1 MDIESER
8 ERAEKKLGR
17 DNVRKESGF
26 ERDREKIDYKSYAEW
41 LYTARNPGQINGGR
55 RWMTNSS
62 KKNKSCD

>member
-26 ERDREKIDYKSYAEW
+26 ERDREK
-41 LYTARNPGQINGGR
+41 QIIR
-55 RWMTNSS
+55 VML
-62 KKNKSCD
+62 C